1 MSTVTNAVAK
11 RTGGPVDLIA
21 EYRDDLALV
30 APSHVNP
37 DKLYRTMIGLLRGN
51 DALARAAAGNPGS
64 FIAAVFECAELGHRP
79 GDTYHFVPFGN
90 KITGIEDYKGEI
102 ERMYR
107 AGAVVSVKAEI
118 VYANDTYDF
127 DEEVMDR
134 PRHTRDRFGG
144 KAARGKMIGVY
155 AYAVMRGGAL
165 SRVVEMGEEEVM
177 EHKAASRG
185 GSGTDSPWVK
195 WPRSMWL
202 KTAVHELAKWVPTS
216 NEYLTDQAR
225 AQGEMLRHANKPTSA
240 PPAQT
245 GVVGPPATSDV
256 PVRVEPVHSDPP
268 RTAEPVQA
276 SAVRLIT
283 EPQLRKLHATFADKG
298 LDDRDIRLNYIKKT
312 IGREVGSSN
321 ELTTR
326 EASQVIDG
334 LNVLPTLPRDEPAVA

>member
-1 MSTVTNAVAK
+1 MSVLSNAVA
-11 RTGGPVDLIA
+11 RRDEGPAALI
-21 EYRDDLALV
+21 EQYRDDLALV

-51 DALARAAAGNPGS
+51 DGLARAAAGNPGS

-118 VYANDTYDF
+118 VYANDNYDF
-127 DEEVMDR
+127 DESSMQVPVHR
-134 PRHTRDRFGG
+134 RNRFAG
-144 KAARGKMIGVY
+144 KSERGKMIGVY

-165 SRVVEMGEEEVM
+165 SRVIEMGEEEIL
-177 EHKAASRG
+177 EHKAASN
-185 GSGTDSPWVK
+185 GSNKSDSPWIK

-225 AQGEMLRHANKPTSA
+225 AQGEMLRAAAKPTSA
-240 PPAQT
+240 PPANGPSVPQPAQPT
-245 GVVGPPATSDV
+245 EESQPVKVEAQRGPAMDGVIVDTPATGGRPVTDAQMRAIHASFRDLVISDDEGKHGYASEALGR
-256 PVRVEPVHSDPP
+256 PV
-268 RTAEPVQA
+268 A
-276 SAVRLIT
+276 SFTDL
-283 EPQLRKLHATFADKG
+283 
-298 LDDRDIRLNYIKKT
+298 
-312 IGREVGSSN
+312 S
-321 ELTTR
+321 TR
-326 EASQVIDG
+326 EASTLIDAIK
-334 LNVLPTLPRDEPAVA
+334 RDAGKGGPA